1 MFVISRTA
9 IASAT
14 LSQVAVR
21 APPATRRSPRSLIE
35 HQVRALRVFH
45 VVLLG
50 VDDGGGEPPLYR
62 GSRLQRFEPALHMRE
77 LTGILA
83 LALPSRSPAD
93 GGHIGDRIFCAGQ
106 IGMLRKPLVHHPV
119 ESIALVGIAI
129 DGIRNFLGCID
140 AEMMGLPSHRAAVSH
155 LPKQPFVDRYA
166 SPLVGGI
173 ELPGL
178 APEVLQN
185 GAGLEPRNRLSAA
198 TLRIDDRRHAVVRR

>member
-35 HQVRALRVFH
+35 QQVPDLRVFH
-45 VVLLG
+45 VDLLG
-50 VDDGGGEPPLYR
+50 VVDGERETPLDR
-62 GSRLQRFEPALHMRE
+62 RSRLQRFEPALHMRE

-106 IGMLRKPLVHHPV
+106 LGMLRKPLGHHPG

-129 DGIRNFLGCID
+129 DR
-140 AEMMGLPSHRAAVSH
+140 
-155 LPKQPFVDRYA
+155 
-166 SPLVGGI
+166 
-173 ELPGL
+173 
-178 APEVLQN
+178 
-185 GAGLEPRNRLSAA
+185 
-198 TLRIDDRRHAVVRR
+198 